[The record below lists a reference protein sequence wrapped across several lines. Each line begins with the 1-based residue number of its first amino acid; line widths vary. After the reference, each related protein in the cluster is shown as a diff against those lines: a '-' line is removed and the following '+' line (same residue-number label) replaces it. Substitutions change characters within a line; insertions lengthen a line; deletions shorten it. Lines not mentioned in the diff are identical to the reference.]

1 MAVKRDLKTDALLK
15 QVSKLMRAGAKG
27 KNAAATMAH
36 YAELYF
42 AHMPPQDVHVRDA
55 ETLAGIAKSHW
66 KTAARRKPGTPSVR
80 VYRPDAKRDGW
91 SSGRTIVE
99 IVTEDMPF
107 LVDSISSEMNR
118 RGLTVH
124 LVVHPIL
131 KVKRDGQGRL
141 SRILDAGEPEDGASI
156 ESWMHIE
163 VDEETPEGERAIE
176 KGILKVLNN
185 VRLAVQDWRP
195 MRERMAQIIDD
206 FRAVAGNQPPEES
219 AEVREFLRWMHDNN
233 FTFLGSR
240 DYKIS
245 GSGKNIT
252 VAVDKKSALGILRD
266 LKLSV
271 LTYAADHSKVP
282 PEVRAFIS
290 DPGLIVVTK
299 SNHRSTVHRPVHMDA
314 IGIKTF
320 DKKGKVTGLRIFV
333 GLFTSAAY
341 NRSPR
346 DIPLLRRRLQQV
358 LDRAG
363 LQGNSHDGKALINI
377 LETYPR
383 DELFQISEDR
393 LLETSMGILHLQDRQ
408 RVALFMRQDNFGR
421 FISCMIFVPRD
432 RYTMN
437 LRERM
442 QEILCESLNG
452 TVSNFSTTLGDAP
465 LARVYLIVA
474 TEPGKIPA
482 YFVKGL
488 EAKLTRA
495 TRTWADDLSDA
506 LSAAFGEQDGL
517 RLTRRYQAAFG
528 PGYTAQ
534 YSADDAVKDIEVIEE
549 AVNTGTIGLQLYR
562 PAGEPGDQVRFKVY
576 HPDVAV
582 PLSDALPVFEHMGFR
597 VIDEMP
603 HEVTFDANGDGS
615 DMLMIHDF
623 GLQTRDGG
631 DVDIPAI
638 KDKFEDAF
646 RRVWTGEIESDGFNA
661 LVARGGLAW
670 REVLVLRAYCRCLRQ
685 MGIPYSQLYMEQTLA
700 KHLDLAGMIVDLFMT
715 RMAPSKS
722 DPKERD
728 KKSAALHAKMRDAL
742 EAVTSAD
749 EDRIL
754 TRFINLVDVT
764 LRTNFFQPTADGGN
778 KPYVSFKFASRQID
792 DLPKPRPLREI
803 FVYSPRIEGVHLRFG
818 FVARGG
824 LRWSDRPEDFRTEI
838 LGLVKA
844 QQVKNAVIVPVGSKG
859 GFVVKRPPA
868 DGGRDAFM
876 DEGISCYKTFIAG
889 LLDVTDNLRGTRV
902 VPPKSVYR
910 WDNDDPYL
918 VVAADKGTAT
928 FSDIANGVSIEYGHW
943 LGDAFASGGSQGYD
957 HKGMGI
963 TAKGAWESVKR
974 HFREIGTDIQN
985 EDFTVIG
992 VGDMS
997 GDVFG
1002 NGMMLSKHIKLVG
1015 AFNHMHIFVD
1025 PNPDP
1030 ARTYAERVRMF
1041 KLGRSSWTD
1050 YDAKLISK
1058 GGGIFERSAK
1068 SIKLSP
1074 EIRECFGITKDQV
1087 SPNELIQAM
1096 LTAEADLLWF
1106 GGIGTY
1112 IKGTTESSTD
1122 VGDRANDAIR
1132 INGND
1137 VRAKVIGEGA
1147 NLGCTQKG
1155 RIEYAMKGG
1164 RLNTDSIDNS
1174 AGVDCSDHEVNIKI
1188 LLGAVMD
1195 KGGLTEAQ
1203 RNKLLAKMTNE
1214 VGELVLRHNYNQTQ
1228 AITSIQAKGVHA
1240 LDNQIRL
1247 MRMLEKNGLLERAV
1261 EFLPDDEQLA
1271 ERAAQHKGLV
1281 RPELSVLIAYAK
1293 NWLYDELL
1301 KSNLPD
1307 DPYLLDEIVQYF
1319 PSDLRQKYLAEMKS
1333 HRLRRE
1339 IIATR
1344 VTNSMVNR
1352 ASDTF
1357 VTEFMEKT
1365 GRPPAEIARA
1375 YTIAREVLR
1384 ARTLWAE
1391 IEALDNKVP
1400 TRAQTS
1406 MLADLNRLLEWVTLW
1421 FLRNGKPGL
1430 DIGAHVNEF
1439 GAGMADLADHISAVV
1454 PKHYIDDMKNR
1465 AKPYLDD
1472 GVPAALAHKIAHLV
1486 NLYSACDIVGLANR
1500 RKMDVREVAKVYF
1513 ALGTRFRL
1521 GRLRAAA
1528 SNLESEDHWQ
1538 QLAVAAL
1545 VEEIYSHQL
1554 ALASNALDHLARA
1567 KKDTAKAIAAWVT
1580 RNQAAVD
1587 QTEILLNE
1595 LWSTEVND
1603 LSMVA
1608 VASRQLRALADAQ
1621 A

>member
-1 MAVKRDLKTDALLK
+1 MPIKRDLKTDALLK
-15 QVSKLMRAGAKG
+15 QVSKLMRGSAKGAK
-27 KNAAATMAH
+27 ATALVH
-36 YAELYF
+36 YADQYF
-42 AHMPPQDVHVRDA
+42 AHMPPMDIHARDA

-66 KTAARRKPGTPSVR
+66 KTAAQHKPGKPSVR
-80 VYRPDAKRDGW
+80 AYKPDAKKDGW
-91 SSGRTIVE
+91 TANRTVVD

-107 LVDSISSEMNR
+107 LVDSVSSEMNR

-131 KVKRDGQGRL
+131 KVKRDTLGRL
-141 SRILDAGEPEDGASI
+141 QRILDPGEPENGARL

-163 VDEETPEGERAIE
+163 VDEETPDGQRDIE
-176 KGILKVLNN
+176 KSVLKVLDD

-195 MRERMAQIIDD
+195 MRERMARIIDD
-206 FRAVAGNQPPEES
+206 FRHTSGPAPLEE
-219 AEVREFLRWMHDNN
+219 ANEVREFLRWIHDNN

-245 GSGKNIT
+245 GTGPKTS

-266 LKLSV
+266 LDMSV
-271 LTYAADHSKVP
+271 LTYAADSSKIP

-299 SNHRSTVHRPVHMDA
+299 SNQRSTVHRPVHMDA
-314 IGIKTF
+314 IGIKSF
-320 DKKGKVTGLRIFV
+320 DKDGKVVGLRIFV

-358 LDRAG
+358 LERAG
-363 LQGNSHDGKALINI
+363 LPPGSHDGKAMTNI

-383 DELFQISEDR
+383 DELFQISEEQ
-393 LLETSMGILHLQDRQ
+393 LLETAMGILHLQDRQ

-421 FISCMIFVPRD
+421 FVSCMIYVPRD

-437 LRERM
+437 MRERM
-442 QEILCESLNG
+442 QDILCEALNG
-452 TVSNFSTTLGDAP
+452 RVSNFSTTLGDAP
-465 LARVYLIVA
+465 LARVYLIIA
-474 TEPGKIPA
+474 TEPGKLPA
-482 YFVKGL
+482 YYAKGL
-488 EAKLTRA
+488 ENKLTRA
-495 TRTWADDLSDA
+495 ARTWADDLAEA
-506 LSAAFGEQDGL
+506 LTQAVGEKEGL
-517 RLTRRYQAAFG
+517 RLTRRFQNAFG

-534 YSADDAVKDIEVIEE
+534 YSAEDAVTDIEVIEE
-549 AVNTGTIGLQLYR
+549 SLTAERIGLHLYR
-562 PAGEPGDQVRFKVY
+562 PEGAPGNQVRFKVY
-576 HPDVAV
+576 HPGTAV

-597 VIDEMP
+597 VIDENP
-603 HEVTFDANGDGS
+603 HEVSCDDGNGGGVKT
-615 DMLMIHDF
+615 LMIHDF
-623 GLQTRDGG
+623 GLETRDGG

-646 RRVWTGEIESDGFNA
+646 ARVWRGEIESDGFNA
-661 LVARGGLAW
+661 LVARGGLDW
-670 REVLVLRAYCRCLRQ
+670 REVLILRAYCRCLRQ
-685 MGIPYSQLYMEQTLA
+685 MGIPYSQTYMEQTLA
-700 KHLDLAGMIVDLFMT
+700 KHLGLANMIVQLFMV
-715 RMAPSKS
+715 RMAISKQTTA
-722 DPKERD
+722 ERD
-728 KKSAALHAKMRDAL
+728 KKAAALHAKMRDAL

-754 TRFINLVDVT
+754 TRFINLVDAT
-764 LRTNFFQPTADGGN
+764 LRTNFFQPAADGGD
-778 KPYVSFKFASRQID
+778 KPYVSFKFNSRLID

-803 FVYSPRIEGVHLRFG
+803 FVYSPRVEGVHLRFG

-859 GFVVKRPPA
+859 GFVVKRPPT

-876 DEGISCYKTFIAG
+876 AEGIECYKTLIRG
-889 LLDVTDNLRGTRV
+889 LLDVTDNLKGTRV

-910 WDNDDPYL
+910 WDDDDPYL

-928 FSDIANGVSIEYGHW
+928 FSDIANGVSMDYGHW
-943 LGDAFASGGSQGYD
+943 LGDAFASGGSVGYD

-985 EDFTVIG
+985 EDFTVVG

-1002 NGMMLSKHIKLVG
+1002 NGMMLSKHIKLQG

-1025 PNPDP
+1025 PDPDP
-1030 ARTYAERVRMF
+1030 AKTHAERVRLF
-1041 KLGRSSWTD
+1041 NLGRSSWSD
-1050 YDAKLISK
+1050 YDIKKISK
-1058 GGGIFERSAK
+1058 GGGIYERSAK
-1068 SIKLSP
+1068 TIKLSP
-1074 EIRECFGITKDQV
+1074 EARACFGLTKDTV

-1096 LTAEADLLWF
+1096 LRAPVDLLWF

-1112 IKGTTESSTD
+1112 IKGQAESSTD

-1132 INGND
+1132 INGQD
-1137 VRAKVIGEGA
+1137 IQAKVVGEGA
-1147 NLGCTQKG
+1147 NLGATQKG

-1174 AGVDCSDHEVNIKI
+1174 AGVDCSDHEVNIKV
-1188 LLGAVMD
+1188 LLGAVVA

-1203 RNKLLAKMTNE
+1203 RNKLLARMTDE
-1214 VGELVLRHNYNQTQ
+1214 VGELVLKHNYNQTQ
-1228 AITSIQAKGVHA
+1228 AISSIQAKGAHT

-1247 MRMLEKNGLLERAV
+1247 MRLLEKRGLLERAV
-1261 EFLPDDEQLA
+1261 EFLPDDEQLS
-1271 ERAAQHKGLV
+1271 ERAAQHKGLT
-1281 RPELSVLIAYAK
+1281 RPELSVMIAYAK

-1301 KSNLPD
+1301 KSDLPD
-1307 DPYLLDEIVQYF
+1307 DPFLLDEIVQYF
-1319 PSDLRQKYLAEMKS
+1319 PSDLRQKYLPEMKT
-1333 HRLRRE
+1333 HRLKRE

-1352 ASDTF
+1352 VGDTF

-1365 GRPPAEIARA
+1365 GRQPAEIARA

-1384 ARTLWAE
+1384 TRLIWAE

-1421 FLRNGKPGL
+1421 FLRNGKKGL
-1430 DIGAHVNEF
+1430 DIGAHVAEF
-1439 GAGMADLADHISAVV
+1439 GAGMAELADHISAVV

-1472 GVPAALAHKIAHLV
+1472 GVPTGLAHKVAHLV
-1486 NLYSACDIVGLANR
+1486 NLYSAPDIVGLANR

-1545 VEEIYSHQL
+1545 VEEVYSHQL
-1554 ALASNALDHLARA
+1554 ALASNALDHLGKAG
-1567 KKDTAKAIAAWVT
+1567 KDTDKAIAAWVV

-1587 QTEILLNE
+1587 QTEVLLNE
-1595 LWSTEVND
+1595 LWTTEVND

>member
-1 MAVKRDLKTDALLK
+1 MPIKRDLKTDALLK
-15 QVSKLMRAGAKG
+15 QVSKLMRGSAKGAK
-27 KNAAATMAH
+27 ATALVH
-36 YAELYF
+36 YADQYF
-42 AHMPPQDVHVRDA
+42 AHMPPMDIHARDA

-66 KTAARRKPGTPSVR
+66 KTAAQHKPGKPSVR
-80 VYRPDAKRDGW
+80 AYKPDAKKDGW
-91 SSGRTIVE
+91 TASRTVVD

-107 LVDSISSEMNR
+107 LVDSVSSEMNR

-131 KVKRDGQGRL
+131 KVKRDTLGRL
-141 SRILDAGEPEDGASI
+141 QRILDPGEPEDGARL

-163 VDEETPEGERAIE
+163 VDEETPDGQRDIE
-176 KGILKVLNN
+176 KSVLKVLDD

-195 MRERMAQIIDD
+195 MRERMARIIDD
-206 FRAVAGNQPPEES
+206 FRHTSGPAPLEE
-219 AEVREFLRWMHDNN
+219 ANEVREFLRWIHDNN

-245 GSGKNIT
+245 GSGPKT
-252 VAVDKKSALGILRD
+252 SVAVDKKSALGILRD
-266 LKLSV
+266 LDMSV
-271 LTYAADHSKVP
+271 LTYAADSSKIP

-299 SNHRSTVHRPVHMDA
+299 SNQRSTVHRPVHMDA
-314 IGIKTF
+314 IGIKSF
-320 DKKGKVTGLRIFV
+320 DKDGKVTGLRIFV

-358 LDRAG
+358 LERAG
-363 LQGNSHDGKALINI
+363 LQPGSHDGKAMTNI

-383 DELFQISEDR
+383 DELFQISEEQ
-393 LLETSMGILHLQDRQ
+393 LLETAMGILHLQDRQ

-421 FISCMIFVPRD
+421 FVSCMIYVPRD

-437 LRERM
+437 MRERM
-442 QEILCESLNG
+442 QDILCEALNG
-452 TVSNFSTTLGDAP
+452 RVSNFSTTLGDAP
-465 LARVYLIVA
+465 LARVYLIIA
-474 TEPGKIPA
+474 TEPGKLPA
-482 YFVKGL
+482 YYAKGL
-488 EAKLTRA
+488 ENKLTRA
-495 TRTWADDLSDA
+495 ARTWADDLAEA
-506 LSAAFGEQDGL
+506 LTQAVGEKEGL
-517 RLTRRYQAAFG
+517 RLTRRFQNAFG

-534 YSADDAVKDIEVIEE
+534 YSAEDAVTDIEVIEE
-549 AVNTGTIGLQLYR
+549 SLTAERIGLHLYR
-562 PAGEPGDQVRFKVY
+562 PEGAPGNQVRFKVY
-576 HPDVAV
+576 HPGTAV

-597 VIDEMP
+597 VIDENP
-603 HEVTFDANGDGS
+603 HEVSCDDGNGGGVKT
-615 DMLMIHDF
+615 LMIHDF
-623 GLQTRDGG
+623 GLETRDGG

-646 RRVWTGEIESDGFNA
+646 ARVWRGEIESDGFNA
-661 LVARGGLAW
+661 LVARGGLDW
-670 REVLVLRAYCRCLRQ
+670 REVLILRAYCRCLRQ
-685 MGIPYSQLYMEQTLA
+685 MGIPYSQTYMEQTLA
-700 KHLDLAGMIVDLFMT
+700 KHLGLANMIVQLFMI
-715 RMAPSKS
+715 RMAISKQTTA
-722 DPKERD
+722 ERD
-728 KKSAALHAKMRDAL
+728 KKAAALHAKMRDAL

-754 TRFINLVDVT
+754 TRFINLVDAT
-764 LRTNFFQPTADGGN
+764 LRTNFFQPAADGGD
-778 KPYVSFKFASRQID
+778 KPYVSFKFNSRLID

-803 FVYSPRIEGVHLRFG
+803 FVYSPRVEGVHLRFG

-859 GFVVKRPPA
+859 GFVVKRPPT

-876 DEGISCYKTFIAG
+876 AEGIECYKTLIRG
-889 LLDVTDNLRGTRV
+889 LLDVTDNLKGTRV

-910 WDNDDPYL
+910 WDDDDPYL

-928 FSDIANGVSIEYGHW
+928 FSDIANGVSMDYGHW
-943 LGDAFASGGSQGYD
+943 LGDAFASGGSVGYD

-974 HFREIGTDIQN
+974 HFREIDTDIQN
-985 EDFTVIG
+985 EDFTVVG

-1002 NGMMLSKHIKLVG
+1002 NGMMLSKHIKLQG

-1025 PNPDP
+1025 PDPDP
-1030 ARTYAERVRMF
+1030 AKTHAERVRLF
-1041 KLGRSSWTD
+1041 NLGRSSWSD
-1050 YDAKLISK
+1050 YDTKKISK
-1058 GGGIFERSAK
+1058 GGGIYERSAK
-1068 SIKLSP
+1068 AIKLTP
-1074 EIRECFGITKDQV
+1074 EARACFGLTKDTV

-1096 LTAEADLLWF
+1096 LRAPVDLLWF

-1112 IKGTTESSTD
+1112 IKGQTESSTD

-1132 INGND
+1132 INGQD
-1137 VRAKVIGEGA
+1137 VQAKVVGEGA

-1174 AGVDCSDHEVNIKI
+1174 AGVDCSDHEVNIKV
-1188 LLGAVMD
+1188 LLGAVVA

-1203 RNKLLAKMTNE
+1203 RNKLLARMTDE
-1214 VGELVLRHNYNQTQ
+1214 VGELVLKHNYNQTQ
-1228 AITSIQAKGVHA
+1228 AISSIQAKGAHT

-1247 MRMLEKNGLLERAV
+1247 MRLLEKRGLLERAV
-1261 EFLPDDEQLA
+1261 EFLPDDEQLS
-1271 ERAAQHKGLV
+1271 ERAAQHKGLT

-1301 KSNLPD
+1301 KSDLPD
-1307 DPYLLDEIVQYF
+1307 DPFLLDEIVQYF
-1319 PSDLRQKYLAEMKS
+1319 PSDLRQKYLPEMKT
-1333 HRLRRE
+1333 HRLKRE

-1352 ASDTF
+1352 VGDTF

-1365 GRPPAEIARA
+1365 GRQPAEIARA

-1384 ARTLWAE
+1384 TRLIWAE

-1421 FLRNGKPGL
+1421 FLRNGKKGL
-1430 DIGAHVNEF
+1430 DIGAHVSEF
-1439 GAGMADLADHISAVV
+1439 GAGMAELADHISAVV

-1472 GVPAALAHKIAHLV
+1472 GVPPALAHKVAHLV
-1486 NLYSACDIVGLANR
+1486 NLYSAPDIVGLANR

-1545 VEEIYSHQL
+1545 VEEVYSHQL
-1554 ALASNALDHLARA
+1554 ALASNALDHLG
-1567 KKDTAKAIAAWVT
+1567 KVGKDTDKAIAAWVV

-1587 QTEILLNE
+1587 QTEVLLNE
-1595 LWSTEVND
+1595 LWTTEVND

>member
-1 MAVKRDLKTDALLK
+1 MPVKRDLKTDALLK

-27 KNAAATMAH
+27 AKANALVH
-36 YAELYF
+36 FAEQYF
-42 AHMPPQDVHVRDA
+42 AHMPPMDIHARDA
-55 ETLAGIAKSHW
+55 AVLAGIARSHW
-66 KTAARRKPGTPSVR
+66 KTAAVHKPGKPSVR
-80 VYRPDAKRDGW
+80 AYKPDEKKDGW
-91 SSGRTIVE
+91 TSGHTIIE

-131 KVKRDGQGRL
+131 KVKRDSQGRL
-141 SRILDAGEPEDGASI
+141 TRILDAGEPEDGARM
-156 ESWMHIE
+156 ESWMHVE
-163 VDEETPEGERAIE
+163 VDEETPEGQRDIE
-176 KGILKVLNN
+176 KGILKVLDD

-195 MRERMAQIIDD
+195 MRERMAQVIDD
-206 FRAVAGNQPPEES
+206 FRQTAGPAPQEE
-219 AEVREFLRWMHDNN
+219 ANEVREFLRWIHDNN

-245 GSGKNIT
+245 GSGTK
-252 VAVDKKSALGILRD
+252 VAVKVDKKSALGILRD
-266 LKLSV
+266 LDLSV
-271 LTYAADHSKVP
+271 LTYSKDLAKVP
-282 PEVRAFIS
+282 AEVRSFIA

-299 SNHRSTVHRPVHMDA
+299 SNQRSSVHRPVHMDL
-314 IGIKTF
+314 IGIKSF
-320 DKKGKVTGLRIFV
+320 DKNGKVTGLRIFV

-363 LQGNSHDGKALINI
+363 LQPGSHDGKAMMNI

-383 DELFQISEDR
+383 DELFQISEEQ
-393 LLETSMGILHLQDRQ
+393 LLDTAMGILHLQDRQ

-421 FISCMIFVPRD
+421 FVSCMIYVPRD

-442 QEILCESLNG
+442 QDILCEALNG
-452 TVSNFSTTLGDAP
+452 RVSNFSTMLGDAP

-482 YFVKGL
+482 FYAKGL
-488 EAKLTRA
+488 ENKLTRA
-495 TRTWADDLSDA
+495 ARTWSDDLAVA
-506 LSAAFGEQDGL
+506 LSETYGEKEGL
-517 RLTRRYQAAFG
+517 RLTRRFQNAFG

-534 YSADDAVKDIEVIEE
+534 YSASDAVNDIEVIEE
-549 AVNTGTIGLQLYR
+549 ALSADHIGLHLYR
-562 PAGEPGDQVRFKVY
+562 PDGEPGNRVRFKVY

-597 VIDEMP
+597 VIDENP
-603 HEVTFDANGDGS
+603 HEVSCDNGNGAER
-615 DMLMIHDF
+615 LMIHDF
-623 GLQTRDGG
+623 GLETRDGG

-638 KDKFEDAF
+638 KEKFEDAF
-646 RRVWTGEIESDGFNA
+646 GRVWRGEIESDGFNA
-661 LVARGGLAW
+661 LVARGGLDW

-685 MGIPYSQLYMEQTLA
+685 MGIPYSQTYMEQTLA
-700 KHLDLAGMIVDLFMT
+700 KHLGLANMIVELFMT
-715 RMAPSKS
+715 RMDISKAAA
-722 DPKERD
+722 KERD
-728 KKSAALHAKMRDAL
+728 RKSAALHAKMRDAL

-749 EDRIL
+749 EDAIL
-754 TRFINLVDVT
+754 TRFINLVDAT
-764 LRTNFFQPTADGGN
+764 LRTNFFQPAADGGY
-778 KPYVSFKFASRQID
+778 KPYVSFKFASRMID

-803 FVYSPRIEGVHLRFG
+803 FVYSPRVEGVHLRFG

-859 GFVVKRPPA
+859 GFVCKRPPT

-876 DEGISCYKTFIAG
+876 AEGIACYKILISG
-889 LLDVTDNLRGTRV
+889 LLDVTDNLKGPRV
-902 VPPKSVYR
+902 APPKNVYR
-910 WDNDDPYL
+910 WDDDDPYL

-928 FSDIANGVSIEYGHW
+928 FSDIANGVSLEYGHW

-985 EDFTVIG
+985 EDFTVVG

-1002 NGMMLSKHIKLVG
+1002 NGMMLSKHIKLQG

-1025 PNPDP
+1025 PNPD
-1030 ARTYAERVRMF
+1030 AAKSFAERVRMF
-1041 KLGRSSWTD
+1041 NKGRSSWTD
-1050 YDAKLISK
+1050 YNAKVISK

-1068 SIKLSP
+1068 SIKLTP
-1074 EIRECFGITKDQV
+1074 EIRECFGIAKEQV

-1096 LTAEADLLWF
+1096 LRAPIDLLWF

-1112 IKGTTESSTD
+1112 IKADTESSAD

-1132 INGND
+1132 INGD
-1137 VRAKVIGEGA
+1137 EVMAKVVGEGA

-1188 LLGAVMD
+1188 LLGAVMA
-1195 KGGLTEAQ
+1195 KGGLTESQ
-1203 RNKLLAKMTNE
+1203 RNKLLAKMTDE
-1214 VGELVLRHNYNQTQ
+1214 VGELVLKHNYNQTQ

-1240 LDNQIRL
+1240 LDNQTRL
-1247 MRMLEKNGLLERAV
+1247 MRMLEKMGLLERAV
-1261 EFLPDDEQLA
+1261 EYLPDDETLV
-1271 ERAAQHKGLV
+1271 ERAAQHKGLC
-1281 RPELSVLIAYAK
+1281 RPELSVLISYAK

-1301 KSNLPD
+1301 KSDLPD
-1307 DPYLLDEIVQYF
+1307 DPFLLDEIVQYF
-1319 PSDLRQKYLAEMKS
+1319 PSDLRVKYLPEMKT
-1333 HRLRRE
+1333 HRLKRE

-1352 ASDTF
+1352 VGDTF

-1365 GRPPAEIARA
+1365 GRSPSEIARA

-1384 ARTLWAE
+1384 ARAIWAE

-1430 DIGAHVNEF
+1430 DIGAHVAEF
-1439 GAGMADLADHISAVV
+1439 GAGMADLADHISSVV
-1454 PKHYIDDMKNR
+1454 PKHYIDDMKAR

-1472 GVPAALAHKIAHLV
+1472 GVPAGLAHKVAHLV

-1545 VEEIYSHQL
+1545 VEEVYSHQL
-1554 ALASNALDHLARA
+1554 ALASNALDHLAKA
-1567 KKDTAKAIAAWVT
+1567 KKDPAKAIAAWAV

-1587 QTEILLNE
+1587 QTEVLLNE

>member
-1 MAVKRDLKTDALLK
+1 MPIKRDLKTDALLK
-15 QVSKLMRAGAKG
+15 QVSKLMRGSAKGAK
-27 KNAAATMAH
+27 ATALVH
-36 YAELYF
+36 YADQYF
-42 AHMPPQDVHVRDA
+42 AHMPPMDIHARDA

-66 KTAARRKPGTPSVR
+66 KTAAQHKPGKPSVR
-80 VYRPDAKRDGW
+80 AYKPDAKKDGW
-91 SSGRTIVE
+91 TANRTVVD

-107 LVDSISSEMNR
+107 LVDSVSSEMNR

-131 KVKRDGQGRL
+131 KVKRDTLGRL
-141 SRILDAGEPEDGASI
+141 QRMLDPGEPEDGARL

-163 VDEETPEGERAIE
+163 VDEETPDGQRDIE
-176 KGILKVLNN
+176 KSVLKVLDD

-195 MRERMAQIIDD
+195 MRERMARIIDD
-206 FRAVAGNQPPEES
+206 FRHTSGPAPLEE
-219 AEVREFLRWMHDNN
+219 ANEVREFLRWIHDNN

-245 GSGKNIT
+245 GSGPKT
-252 VAVDKKSALGILRD
+252 SVAVDKKSALGILRD
-266 LKLSV
+266 LDMSV
-271 LTYAADHSKVP
+271 LTYAADSSKIP

-299 SNHRSTVHRPVHMDA
+299 SNQRSSVHRPVHMDA
-314 IGIKTF
+314 IGIKSF
-320 DKKGKVTGLRIFV
+320 DKTGKVTGLRIFV

-363 LQGNSHDGKALINI
+363 LQPGSHDGKAMTNI

-383 DELFQISEDR
+383 DELFQISEEQ
-393 LLETSMGILHLQDRQ
+393 LLDTAMGILHLQDRQ

-421 FISCMIFVPRD
+421 FVSCMIYVPRD

-437 LRERM
+437 MRERM
-442 QEILCESLNG
+442 QDILCEALNG
-452 TVSNFSTTLGDAP
+452 RVSNFSTALGDAP
-465 LARVYLIVA
+465 LARVYLIIA
-474 TEPGKIPA
+474 TEPGKLPA
-482 YFVKGL
+482 YYAKGL
-488 EAKLTRA
+488 ENKLTRA
-495 TRTWADDLSDA
+495 ARTWADDLAEA
-506 LSAAFGEQDGL
+506 LTQAVGEKEGL
-517 RLTRRYQAAFG
+517 RLTRRFQNAFG

-534 YSADDAVKDIEVIEE
+534 YSAEDAVTDIEVIEE
-549 AVNTGTIGLQLYR
+549 SLTAERIGLHLYR
-562 PAGEPGDQVRFKVY
+562 PEGAPGNQVRFKVY
-576 HPDVAV
+576 HPGTAV

-597 VIDEMP
+597 VIDENP
-603 HEVTFDANGDGS
+603 HEVSCDDGNGGGVKT
-615 DMLMIHDF
+615 LMIHDF
-623 GLQTRDGG
+623 GLETRDGG

-646 RRVWTGEIESDGFNA
+646 ARVWRGEIESDGFNA
-661 LVARGGLAW
+661 LVARGGLDW
-670 REVLVLRAYCRCLRQ
+670 REVLILRAYCRCLRQ
-685 MGIPYSQLYMEQTLA
+685 MGIPYSQTYMEQTLA
-700 KHLDLAGMIVDLFMT
+700 KHLGLANMIVQLFMV
-715 RMAPSKS
+715 RMAISKQTTA
-722 DPKERD
+722 ERD
-728 KKSAALHAKMRDAL
+728 KKAAALHAKMRDAL

-754 TRFINLVDVT
+754 TRFINLVDAT
-764 LRTNFFQPTADGGN
+764 LRTNFFQPAADGGD
-778 KPYVSFKFASRQID
+778 KPYVSFKFNSRLID

-803 FVYSPRIEGVHLRFG
+803 FVYSPRVEGVHLRFG

-859 GFVVKRPPA
+859 GFVVKRPPTE
-868 DGGRDAFM
+868 GGRDAFM
-876 DEGISCYKTFIAG
+876 AEGIECYKTLIRG
-889 LLDVTDNLRGTRV
+889 LLDVTDNLKGTRV

-910 WDNDDPYL
+910 WDDDDPYL

-928 FSDIANGVSIEYGHW
+928 FSDIANGVSMDYGHW
-943 LGDAFASGGSQGYD
+943 LGDAFASGGSVGYD

-985 EDFTVIG
+985 EDFTVVG

-1002 NGMMLSKHIKLVG
+1002 NGMMLSKHIKLQG

-1030 ARTYAERVRMF
+1030 AKTHAERVRLF
-1041 KLGRSSWTD
+1041 NLGRSSWSD
-1050 YDAKLISK
+1050 YDTKKISK
-1058 GGGIFERSAK
+1058 GGGIYERSAK
-1068 SIKLSP
+1068 TIKLSP
-1074 EIRECFGITKDQV
+1074 EARACFGLTKDTV

-1096 LTAEADLLWF
+1096 LRAPVDLLWF

-1112 IKGTTESSTD
+1112 IKGQAESSTD

-1132 INGND
+1132 INGQD
-1137 VRAKVIGEGA
+1137 IQAKVVGEGA
-1147 NLGCTQKG
+1147 NLGATQKG

-1174 AGVDCSDHEVNIKI
+1174 AGVDCSDHEVNIKV
-1188 LLGAVMD
+1188 LLGAVVA

-1203 RNKLLAKMTNE
+1203 RNKLLARMTDE
-1214 VGELVLRHNYNQTQ
+1214 VGELVLKHNYNQTQ
-1228 AITSIQAKGVHA
+1228 AISSIQAKGAHT

-1247 MRMLEKNGLLERAV
+1247 MRLLEKRGLLERAV
-1261 EFLPDDEQLA
+1261 EFLPDDEQLS
-1271 ERAAQHKGLV
+1271 ERAAQHKGLT

-1301 KSNLPD
+1301 KSDLPD
-1307 DPYLLDEIVQYF
+1307 DPFLLDEIVQYF
-1319 PSDLRQKYLAEMKS
+1319 PSDLRQKYLPEMKT
-1333 HRLRRE
+1333 HRLKRE

-1352 ASDTF
+1352 VGDTF

-1365 GRPPAEIARA
+1365 GRQPAEIARA

-1384 ARTLWAE
+1384 TRLIWAE

-1421 FLRNGKPGL
+1421 FLRNGKKGL
-1430 DIGAHVNEF
+1430 DIGAHVAEF
-1439 GAGMADLADHISAVV
+1439 GAGMAELADHISAVV

-1472 GVPAALAHKIAHLV
+1472 GVPTGLAHKVAHLV
-1486 NLYSACDIVGLANR
+1486 NLYSAPDIVGLANR

-1545 VEEIYSHQL
+1545 VEEVYSHQL
-1554 ALASNALDHLARA
+1554 ALASNALDHLGKAG
-1567 KKDTAKAIAAWVT
+1567 KDTDKAIAAWVV

-1587 QTEILLNE
+1587 QTEVLLNE
-1595 LWSTEVND
+1595 LWTTEVND

>member
-1 MAVKRDLKTDALLK
+1 MPVKRDLKTDALLK

-27 KNAAATMAH
+27 PKAATMVHFADQ
-36 YAELYF
+36 YF
-42 AHMPPQDVHVRDA
+42 AHMPPQDIHARDA
-55 ETLAGIAKSHW
+55 ETLTGIAKSHW
-66 KTAARRKPGTPSVR
+66 STAAQRKPGKPAIR
-80 VYRPDAKRDGW
+80 VYRPDAKKDGW
-91 SSGRTIVE
+91 SSARTIIE

-107 LVDSISSEMNR
+107 LVDSVSSEMNR

-131 KVKRDGQGRL
+131 KVKRDGRGRL
-141 SRILDAGEPEDGASI
+141 LRILDAGEPEDGARL

-163 VDEETPEGERAIE
+163 VDEETPEGERDVE
-176 KGILKVLNN
+176 KGVLKVLED

-195 MRERMAQIIDD
+195 MRERMAKIIDE
-206 FRAVAGNQPPEES
+206 FRATSGTVPEEES
-219 AEVREFLRWMHDNN
+219 NEVREFLRWMHDNN

-240 DYKIS
+240 DYKIT
-245 GSGKNIT
+245 GSGKKISVT
-252 VAVDKKSALGILRD
+252 VDKKSALGILRD

-271 LTYAADHSKVP
+271 LTYTSDHTKVP

-290 DPGLIVVTK
+290 DPGQIVVTK
-299 SNHRSTVHRPVHMDA
+299 SNQRSTVHRPVHMDA
-314 IGIKTF
+314 IGIKAF
-320 DKKGKVTGLRIFV
+320 DKTGKVVGLRIFV

-346 DIPLLRRRLQQV
+346 DIPLLRRRLHQV

-363 LQGNSHDGKALINI
+363 LQQGSHDAKALTNI

-383 DELFQISEDR
+383 DELFQISEDQ

-421 FISCMIFVPRD
+421 FVSCMIFVPRD

-442 QEILCESLNG
+442 QDILCEALNG
-452 TVSNFSTTLGDAP
+452 RVSNFSTMLGDAP

-474 TEPGKIPA
+474 TEPGKLPA
-482 YFVKGL
+482 YYAKGL
-488 EAKLTRA
+488 ENKLTRA
-495 TRTWADDLSDA
+495 ARTWADDLSEA
-506 LSAAFGEQDGL
+506 LNAAYGEQEGL
-517 RLTRRYQAAFG
+517 RLTRRYQNAFG

-534 YSADDAVKDIEVIEE
+534 YSAGDAVQDIGVIETALE
-549 AVNTGTIGLQLYR
+549 ADRIGLHLYR
-562 PAGEPGDQVRFKVY
+562 PAGAPGNHVRFKVY

-582 PLSDALPVFEHMGFR
+582 PLSDALPVFEDMGFR
-597 VIDEMP
+597 VIDENP
-603 HEVTFDANGDGS
+603 HEVACDDSNGGDR
-615 DMLMIHDF
+615 LMIHDF

-638 KDKFEDAF
+638 KAKFEDAF
-646 RRVWTGEIESDGFNA
+646 GRVWRGEIESDGFNA
-661 LVARGGLAW
+661 LVARGGLDW
-670 REVLVLRAYCRCLRQ
+670 REVLILRAYCRCLRQ
-685 MGIPYSQLYMEQTLA
+685 MGIPYSQAYMEQTLA
-700 KHLDLAGMIVDLFMT
+700 RHLNIAGMIVELFTM
-715 RMAPSKS
+715 RMAPSKMTE
-722 DPKERD
+722 KERD
-728 KKSAALHAKMRDAL
+728 KKTSTLHGKMRDAL
-742 EAVTSAD
+742 EAVSSAD

-754 TRFINLVDVT
+754 MRFINLVDVT
-764 LRTNFFQPTADGGN
+764 LRTNFFQPAADGGH
-778 KPYVSFKFASRQID
+778 KSYVSFKFASRQID

-803 FVYSPRIEGVHLRFG
+803 FVYSPRVEGVHLRFG

-859 GFVVKRPPA
+859 GFVVKRPPTE
-868 DGGRDAFM
+868 GGRDAFM
-876 DEGISCYKTFIAG
+876 AEGIECYKTLIRG
-889 LLDVTDNLRGTRV
+889 LLDVTDNLKGPRV

-910 WDNDDPYL
+910 WDDDDPYL

-928 FSDIANGVSIEYGHW
+928 FSDIANGVSLDYGHW
-943 LGDAFASGGSQGYD
+943 LGDAFASGGSVGYD

-985 EDFTVIG
+985 EDFTVVG

-1002 NGMMLSKHIKLVG
+1002 NGMMLSKHIKLQG

-1030 ARTYAERVRMF
+1030 AKSFAERVRMF
-1041 KLGRSSWTD
+1041 NLGRSSWTD
-1050 YDAKLISK
+1050 YDTKLISK

-1068 SIKLSP
+1068 TIKLSP
-1074 EIRECFGITKDQV
+1074 EARACFGLTKDTV

-1096 LTAEADLLWF
+1096 LTAEIDLLWF

-1112 IKGTTESSTD
+1112 IKAGTESSAD

-1132 INGND
+1132 INGTQ
-1137 VRAKVIGEGA
+1137 VMAKVVGEGA

-1164 RLNTDSIDNS
+1164 RMNTDSIDNS

-1188 LLGAVMD
+1188 LLGAVMA
-1195 KGGLTEAQ
+1195 KGGLTEPQ
-1203 RNKLLAKMTNE
+1203 RNKLLAKMTDE
-1214 VGELVLRHNYNQTQ
+1214 VGELVLKHNYNQTQ
-1228 AITSIQAKGVHA
+1228 AITSTQAKGVNA

-1247 MRMLEKNGLLERAV
+1247 MRLLEKRGLLERAV

-1271 ERAAQHKGLV
+1271 ERAAQHKGLC

-1301 KSNLPD
+1301 KSDLPD
-1307 DPYLLDEIVQYF
+1307 DPFLLDEIVQYF
-1319 PSDLRQKYLAEMKS
+1319 PSDLRVKYLAEMKT
-1333 HRLRRE
+1333 HRLKRE

-1352 ASDTF
+1352 VGDTF

-1365 GRPPAEIARA
+1365 GRSPAEIARA

-1384 ARTLWAE
+1384 ARGLWAE
-1391 IEALDNKVP
+1391 IEALDNKAP

-1406 MLADLNRLLEWVTLW
+1406 MLADLNRLLEWITLW
-1421 FLRNGKPGL
+1421 FLRNGKAGL
-1430 DIGAHVNEF
+1430 DIGAHVSEF
-1439 GAGMADLADHISAVV
+1439 GAGMAELADHISSVV

-1472 GVPAALAHKIAHLV
+1472 GVPTALAHKVANLV

-1500 RKMDVREVAKVYF
+1500 RKMDVCEVAKVYF

-1554 ALASNALDHLARA
+1554 ALASNALDHLAKS
-1567 KKDTAKAIAAWVT
+1567 KKDAGKAIDAWMA

>member
-1 MAVKRDLKTDALLK
+1 MPVKRDLKSDALLG
-15 QVSKLMRAGAKG
+15 QVSKLMRGGAKG
-27 KNAAATMAH
+27 AKAATLAH
-36 YAELYF
+36 YADQYF
-42 AHMPPQDVHVRDA
+42 AHMPPMDIHARDA
-55 ETLAGIAKSHW
+55 ETLAGIARSHW
-66 KTAARRKPGTPSVR
+66 KTAAQRKPGKPAIR
-80 VYRPDAKRDGW
+80 VYKPDPRKEGW
-91 SSGRTIVE
+91 TCDHTIIE
-99 IVTEDMPF
+99 IVTDDMPF
-107 LVDSISSEMNR
+107 LVDSVSSEMNR

-124 LVVHPIL
+124 LVVHPIF
-131 KVKRDGQGRL
+131 KVKRDARGRL
-141 SRILDAGEPEDGASI
+141 VRILDPGEPEDGARV
-156 ESWMHIE
+156 ESWMHVE
-163 VDEETPEGERAIE
+163 VDEETPDGQRDIE
-176 KGILKVLNN
+176 KGVLKVLDD

-195 MRERMAQIIDD
+195 MRERMAQIIDG
-206 FRAVAGNQPPEES
+206 FRQTTGLAPQEE
-219 AEVREFLRWMHDNN
+219 ANEVREFLRWIHDNN

-240 DYKIS
+240 DYKIT
-245 GSGKNIT
+245 GSGTKVS
-252 VAVDKKSALGILRD
+252 VAVDRKSALGILRD
-266 LKLSV
+266 FDMSV
-271 LTYAADHSKVP
+271 LTYAADRSHVP

-299 SNHRSTVHRPVHMDA
+299 SNQRSTVHRPVHMDA
-314 IGIKTF
+314 IGIKSF
-320 DKKGKVTGLRIFV
+320 DKTGKVTGLRIFV

-363 LQGNSHDGKALINI
+363 LQPGSHDGKAMTNI

-383 DELFQISEDR
+383 DELFQISEDQ
-393 LLETSMGILHLQDRQ
+393 LLETSIGILHLQDRQ

-421 FISCMIFVPRD
+421 FVSCMIFVPRD
-432 RYTMN
+432 RYSMS

-442 QEILCESLNG
+442 QDILCEALNG
-452 TVSNFSTTLGDAP
+452 RVSNFSTALGDAP
-465 LARVYLIVA
+465 LARVHLIVA

-482 YFVKGL
+482 YYAKGL
-488 EAKLTRA
+488 ESKLMRA
-495 TRTWADDLSDA
+495 ARTWSDDLADA
-506 LSAAFGEQDGL
+506 LAKAFGEKEGL
-517 RLTRRYQAAFG
+517 RLTRRFQNAFG
-528 PGYTAQ
+528 PGYTAH
-534 YSADDAVKDIEVIEE
+534 YSPTDAVNDIEVIEE
-549 AVNTGTIGLQLYR
+549 SLSAERIGLHLYR
-562 PAGEPGDQVRFKVY
+562 PEGAPGNRVRFKVY
-576 HPDVAV
+576 HPDSAV

-597 VIDEMP
+597 VLDEIP
-603 HEVTFDANGDGS
+603 HEVACDGGDGGGL
-615 DMLMIHDF
+615 LMIHDF
-623 GLQTRDGG
+623 GLETRDGG

-646 RRVWTGEIESDGFNA
+646 GRVWRGEIESDGFNA
-661 LVARGGLAW
+661 LVARGGLDW
-670 REVLVLRAYCRCLRQ
+670 RQVLILRAYCRCLRQ
-685 MGIPYSQLYMEQTLA
+685 MGIPYSQAYMEQTMA
-700 KHLDLAGMIVDLFMT
+700 KHLGLAGMIVDLFMT
-715 RMAPSKS
+715 RMAPSAAAA
-722 DPKERD
+722 KERE
-728 KKSAALHAKMRDAL
+728 KKATALHAKMRDAL

-754 TRFINLVDVT
+754 SRFINLVDAT
-764 LRTNFFQPTADGGN
+764 LRTNYFQPAADGGH

-803 FVYSPRIEGVHLRFG
+803 FVYSPRMEGVHLRFG

-859 GFVVKRPPA
+859 GFILKRPPA
-868 DGGRDAFM
+868 TGGRDAFM
-876 DEGISCYKTFIAG
+876 AEGIACYKTLISG
-889 LLDVTDNLRGTRV
+889 LLDVTDNLKGTRV

-910 WDNDDPYL
+910 WDDDDPYL

-928 FSDIANGVSIEYGHW
+928 FSDIANGVSLEYGHW

-974 HFREIGTDIQN
+974 HFREMGTDIQH
-985 EDFTVIG
+985 EDFTVVG

-1002 NGMMLSKHIKLVG
+1002 NGMMLSRHIKLLG

-1025 PNPDP
+1025 PDPDP
-1030 ARTYAERVRMF
+1030 ARSHKERVRLF
-1041 KLGRSSWTD
+1041 NLGRSSWTD
-1050 YDAKLISK
+1050 YDVKAISK

-1074 EIRECFGITKDQV
+1074 EVRACFGLTKDQV

-1096 LTAEADLLWF
+1096 LTAPVDLLWF

-1112 IKGTTESSTD
+1112 IKAATESNSD

-1132 INGND
+1132 INGSD
-1137 VRAKVIGEGA
+1137 VMAKVIGEGA

-1155 RIEYAMKGG
+1155 RVEYAVKGG

-1188 LLGAVMD
+1188 LLGAVTA

-1203 RNKLLAKMTNE
+1203 RNKLLARMTPE
-1214 VGELVLRHNYNQTQ
+1214 VSELVLRHNYNQTQ
-1228 AITSIQAKGVHA
+1228 AISSIQAKGVHA

-1247 MRMLEKNGLLERAV
+1247 MRLLEKRGLLERAV
-1261 EFLPDDEQLA
+1261 EFLPDDETLS
-1271 ERAAQHKGLV
+1271 ERAAQHKGLT

-1301 KSNLPD
+1301 KSDLPD
-1307 DPYLLDEIVQYF
+1307 DPFLLDEIVQYF
-1319 PSDLRQKYLAEMKS
+1319 PSDLRVKYLDEMKS
-1333 HRLRRE
+1333 HRLKRE

-1352 ASDTF
+1352 VGDTF

-1365 GRPPAEIARA
+1365 GRSPSEIARA

-1384 ARTLWAE
+1384 ARVIWAE

-1421 FLRNGKPGL
+1421 YLRNGKRGL
-1430 DIGAHVNEF
+1430 DIGAHVGEF
-1439 GAGMADLADHISAVV
+1439 GAGMAELADHISAVV
-1454 PKHYIDDMKNR
+1454 PRHYVDDMKSR

-1472 GVPAALAHKIAHLV
+1472 GVPAALAHKVAHLV

-1545 VEEIYSHQL
+1545 VEEVYSHQL
-1554 ALASNALDHLARA
+1554 ALASNALDHLAKA
-1567 KKDTAKAIAAWVT
+1567 GKDADKAIAAWVG

-1587 QTEILLNE
+1587 QTEVLLNE
-1595 LWSTEVND
+1595 LWATEVND

>member
-1 MAVKRDLKTDALLK
+1 MPAKRDLKTDALLK
-15 QVSKLMRAGAKG
+15 QVSKLMRGSAKGAK
-27 KNAAATMAH
+27 ATTLVH
-36 YAELYF
+36 YAEQYF
-42 AHMPPQDVHVRDA
+42 AHMPPMDIHARDP
-55 ETLAGIAKSHW
+55 ETLAGIARSHW
-66 KTAARRKPGTPSVR
+66 KTAAQHKPGKPSVR
-80 VYRPDAKRDGW
+80 VYRPDAKKDGW
-91 SSGRTIVE
+91 ASNHTIVE
-99 IVTEDMPF
+99 IVTDDMPF
-107 LVDSISSEMNR
+107 LVDSVSSEMNR

-131 KVKRDGQGRL
+131 KVKRDGKGSLQRV
-141 SRILDAGEPEDGASI
+141 LDPGEPEDGARL

-163 VDEETPEGERAIE
+163 VDEETPDGQRDIE
-176 KGILKVLNN
+176 KGVLKVLDD

-206 FRAVAGNQPPEES
+206 FRQTSGTAPLEE
-219 AEVREFLRWMHDNN
+219 ANEVREFLRWIHDNN

-245 GSGKNIT
+245 GAGTKVS
-252 VAVDKKSALGILRD
+252 VSVDKKSALGILRD
-266 LKLSV
+266 FDLSV
-271 LTYAADHSKVP
+271 LTYAADLSKIP

-299 SNHRSTVHRPVHMDA
+299 SNQRSTVHRPVHMDA
-314 IGIKTF
+314 IGIKSF
-320 DKKGKVTGLRIFV
+320 DKTGKVTGLRIFV

-341 NRSPR
+341 NRSPK

-363 LQGNSHDGKALINI
+363 LQPGSHDGKALTNI

-383 DELFQISEDR
+383 DELFQISEEQ

-421 FISCMIFVPRD
+421 FVSCMIYVPRD

-442 QEILCESLNG
+442 QDILCDALNG
-452 TVSNFSTTLGDAP
+452 RVSNFSTALGDAP

-474 TEPGKIPA
+474 TEPGKLPA
-482 YFVKGL
+482 FYAKGL
-488 EAKLTRA
+488 ENKLTRA
-495 TRTWADDLSDA
+495 ARTWADDLAEA
-506 LSAAFGEQDGL
+506 LTKAYGDKEGL
-517 RLTRRYQAAFG
+517 RLTRRFQNAFG

-534 YSADDAVKDIEVIEE
+534 YSAADAVNDIEVIEE
-549 AVNTGTIGLQLYR
+549 SLTAERIGLHLYR
-562 PAGEPGDQVRFKVY
+562 PEGAPGNCVRFKVY
-576 HPDVAV
+576 HPDSAV

-597 VIDEMP
+597 VLDENP
-603 HEVTFDANGDGS
+603 HEVSCDNGDGAEI
-615 DMLMIHDF
+615 LMIHDF
-623 GLQTRDGG
+623 GLETRDGG
-631 DVDIPAI
+631 EVDIPAI

-646 RRVWTGEIESDGFNA
+646 GRVWRGEIESDGFNA
-661 LVARGGLAW
+661 LVARGGLDW
-670 REVLVLRAYCRCLRQ
+670 REVLILRAYCRCLRQ
-685 MGIPYSQLYMEQTLA
+685 MGIPYSQTYMEQTLA
-700 KHLDLAGMIVDLFMT
+700 KHLGLANMIVQLFLV
-715 RMAPSKS
+715 RMAVSGQS
-722 DPKERD
+722 AAERD
-728 KKSAALHAKMRDAL
+728 KKASALHAKMRDAL

-754 TRFINLVDVT
+754 TRFINLVDAT
-764 LRTNFFQPTADGGN
+764 LRTNFFQPAADGGH
-778 KPYVSFKFASRQID
+778 KPYVSFKFNSRQID

-803 FVYSPRIEGVHLRFG
+803 FVYSPRVEGVHLRFG

-859 GFVVKRPPA
+859 GFVCKRPPT

-876 DEGISCYKTFIAG
+876 AEGIACYKILISG
-889 LLDVTDNLRGTRV
+889 LLDVTDNLKGPRV

-910 WDNDDPYL
+910 WDDDDPYL

-928 FSDIANGVSIEYGHW
+928 FSDIANGVSLEYGHW

-974 HFREIGTDIQN
+974 HFREIGKDIQT
-985 EDFTVIG
+985 EDFTVVG

-1002 NGMMLSKHIKLVG
+1002 NGMMLSKHIKLQG

-1025 PNPDP
+1025 PHPDP
-1030 ARTYAERVRMF
+1030 AKSFAERVRMF
-1041 KLGRSSWTD
+1041 NLGRSSWSD
-1050 YDAKLISK
+1050 YDVKTISK

-1074 EIRECFGITKDQV
+1074 EIKACFGLAKDAV

-1096 LTAEADLLWF
+1096 LKAETDLLWF

-1112 IKGTTESSTD
+1112 IKAQTESSAD

-1132 INGND
+1132 INGGE
-1137 VRAKVIGEGA
+1137 VMAKVVGEGA

-1155 RIEYAMKGG
+1155 RVEYAMKGG

-1188 LLGAVMD
+1188 LLGAVMA
-1195 KGGLTEAQ
+1195 KGGLTEGQ
-1203 RNKLLAKMTNE
+1203 RNKLLAKMTDE
-1214 VGELVLRHNYNQTQ
+1214 VGSLVLRHNYNQTQ
-1228 AITSIQAKGVHA
+1228 AISSIQAKGVHA

-1247 MRMLEKNGLLERAV
+1247 MRLLEKRGLLERAV
-1261 EFLPDDEQLA
+1261 EFLPDDEQLS

-1301 KSNLPD
+1301 KSDLPD
-1307 DPYLLDEIVQYF
+1307 DPFLLDEIVQYF
-1319 PSDLRQKYLAEMKS
+1319 PSDLRVKYLPEMKT
-1333 HRLRRE
+1333 HRLKRE

-1352 ASDTF
+1352 VGDTF

-1365 GRPPAEIARA
+1365 GRQPAEIARA

-1421 FLRNGKPGL
+1421 FLRNGKKGL

-1439 GAGMADLADHISAVV
+1439 GAGMAELADHISAVV
-1454 PKHYIDDMKNR
+1454 PRHYIDDMKGR

-1472 GVPAALAHKIAHLV
+1472 GVPTALAHKVAHLV

-1500 RKMDVREVAKVYF
+1500 RKMNVREVAKVYF

-1545 VEEIYSHQL
+1545 VEEVYSHQL
-1554 ALASNALDHLARA
+1554 ALASNALDHLAKA
-1567 KKDTAKAIAAWVT
+1567 GKDVDKAIAAWVQ
-1580 RNQAAVD
+1580 RNQTAVD
-1587 QTEILLNE
+1587 QTEVLLNE
-1595 LWSTEVND
+1595 LWATEVND